1 MIRRDQSGGFGV
13 LASPYNLD
21 FIPSM
26 MESHW
31 KFGSLAEIGT
41 EKWDR
46 SLRQM

>member
-1 MIRRDQSGGFGV
+1 MIRRDKSGGFGV

-31 KFGSLAEIGT
+31 KFDTTQTGVREAGE
-41 EKWDR
+41 R
-46 SLRQM
+46 SAI